1 MNNQKPNL
9 LEWGLIANHLN
20 KNIITYSIPEY
31 QHLYYPVFRNIE
43 AAKYLVSVIYNIVY
57 HHNYTALDIVC
68 TGTSGLTLATLLSSL
83 HPYVQRIGENYG
95 YKVLYVHKDN
105 DHAHSIGYFASSIY
119 ARNCPILLL
128 DDLSSSGDTLNRL
141 ISKLALAKQQHRIEI
156 ISCKR
161 TDAYLIAH
169 TNKIT
174 KDLPNLKL
182 IIQ

>member
-1 MNNQKPNL
+1 MNNQNNNL

-20 KNIITYSIPEY
+20 KDIIEYTIPDY
-31 QHLYYPVFRNIE
+31 QQIFYPVFRNIA

-83 HPYVQRIGENYG
+83 CPYVQCVGNDIGF
-95 YKVLYVHKDN
+95 KVLYVHKDN
-105 DHAHSIGYFASSIY
+105 DHSHSVGYFNSSVY
-119 ARNCPILLL
+119 SRTCPILIL

-141 ISKLALAKQQHRIEI
+141 ITKLVLEKQQHRIEI
-156 ISCKR
+156 ISCKQ
-161 TDAYLIAH
+161 TDAYLNAH